1 MALINSFEKSG
12 NFLFKYRGHLPLIL
26 FFIAIPIAFLTPY
39 EWHSKNTFLA
49 FLIHFFSAICIA
61 IGHIIR
67 ILTIGRR
74 FMQSSGR
81 NRSHQ
86 VADQL
91 NTTGIYSI
99 VRHPLYLGN
108 AFIWFGLVCL
118 VENAWFVFLFILI
131 YWVYYERIMFAEEQ
145 FLQRKFGNQFKI
157 WSSKVPAFFPLF
169 HNFTPSNQA
178 FSWRIVIKNEY
189 PGWISTLSTLLFL
202 IILKRSVLIH
212 ELAFSIYDLYFLLI
226 IVTLG
231 VTFKGIKK
239 FTNMFNPMD

>member
-1 MALINSFEKSG
+1 
-12 NFLFKYRGHLPLIL
+12 
-26 FFIAIPIAFLTPY
+26 
-39 EWHSKNTFLA
+39 
-49 FLIHFFSAICIA
+49 
-61 IGHIIR
+61 
-67 ILTIGRR
+67 
-74 FMQSSGR
+74 
-81 NRSHQ
+81 
-86 VADQL
+86 
-91 NTTGIYSI
+91 
-99 VRHPLYLGN
+99 
-108 AFIWFGLVCL
+108 
-118 VENAWFVFLFILI
+118 
-131 YWVYYERIMFAEEQ
+131 MFAEEQ

-169 HNFTPSNQA
+169 HNFTPSNKA